1 MIEFILI
8 IAPLWITTED
18 LEAFQRRVKENP
30 VLDRNDHDTIIEI
43 VRSENSMQWDI
54 KSNRWNQQI
63 LRLIQQLLKEDG
75 LYDL

>member
-43 VRSENSMQWDI
+43 VRSENSMQWNI

-75 LYDL
+75 ND